1 MTWKNFFDENDKF
14 FWQMIEKKWQGYLIL
29 QNK

>member
-1 MTWKNFFDENDKF
+1 MTWKNFFDEFDNF
-14 FWQMIEKKWQGYLIL
+14 FLQMIEKKWQGYLIL